1 MGKES
6 LEQAQ
11 KPASQ
16 PGIGFGIG
24 YREVSALLGKKTDL
38 CEEHR
43 GYISCWEQRRACA
56 GADIKALP
64 EILVQFLQHCL
75 HLEGLRTSPLRNTDI
90 A

>member
-56 GADIKALP
+56 GAGMDDMCKW
-64 EILVQFLQHCL
+64 
-75 HLEGLRTSPLRNTDI
+75 HLWIRKRQPL
-90 A
+90 